1 MADLPIAA
9 VVRIAKKN
17 GAERVGSDA
26 AAALVAKAEAY
37 IATLTSTPEGRPS
50 RKRMWISRP
59 SPHKSILFHR
69 ALFYSSHPSGQDRQ
83 VSHGRE
89 IE

>member
-26 AAALVAKAEAY
+26 AAALVIKAEAY
-37 IATLTSTPEGRPS
+37 IANLAKESKKLAMHAGR
-50 RKRMWISRP
+50 KTIKEEDVDLAA
-59 SPHKSILFHR
+59 KS
-69 ALFYSSHPSGQDRQ
+69 A
-83 VSHGRE
+83 
-89 IE
+89 